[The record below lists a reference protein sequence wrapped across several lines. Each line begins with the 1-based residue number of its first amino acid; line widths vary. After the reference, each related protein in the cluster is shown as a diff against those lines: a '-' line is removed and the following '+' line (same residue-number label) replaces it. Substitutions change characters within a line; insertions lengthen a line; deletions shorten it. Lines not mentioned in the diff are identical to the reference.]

1 MAAHGAGR
9 LAEAEAIYRR
19 LLQKWPED
27 AELLHLMGV
36 CLHQRGWHADGLVL
50 IERAVAAAPGSLP
63 YGVNRAQ
70 VLRALGRLSDAE
82 TELRRVLRLDGG
94 DVIALAN
101 LGSLLMETGGIVE
114 AESLLR
120 RAITADPWFVPARAA
135 LSKLLVDAD
144 AWDDVLEV
152 TAMSDGGIASDTTV
166 LVNRASA
173 LGRLGRRLEAVE
185 TLDAADPAS
194 AAVHNNLGNLLR
206 DLGNWPSAQA
216 HYRRALELEPG
227 LFVAHSNVMFT
238 MLFDPATTGGAMLAE
253 GRRWEAT
260 RALALGARPLARD
273 PDKRLRLGYVSPDF
287 KEHAVAY
294 FSEPLLRGHDR
305 SAVEVICYSGT
316 ARPDKTTERLRS
328 LADGWVDIHRMG
340 DRTLAERIRADGI
353 DILIDLAGHTQGN
366 RLLAMS
372 ERPAPVQV
380 SAVLGYGG
388 STGLSWMD
396 WVLTDGVLTPPGFED
411 QFSERVMRL
420 EGSFGAFLPRTD
432 WPEVAPAP
440 TGPPVLGCFSDPSR
454 VDGAQVELWRSVLDA
469 VPGSR
474 LLFKHGTYDDPKM
487 AAYWRGLFGLV
498 ADRADFEGVK
508 GGWGAHMGVYG
519 RVRLVLDTWPVS
531 GATSALIPLWM
542 GVPVVTLSGGHA
554 GQRFGT
560 AVVTAAGLPELS
572 AATPRDYVRLV
583 AELANDR
590 ERLAELRR
598 SLRDRLR
605 ESPLLDGPGHARAVE
620 KALRTIW
627 RDACANT
634 GGDRK

>member
-1 MAAHGAGR
+1 MGRSADAA
-9 LAEAEAIYRR
+9 LAEADRLAQGDPSRLHDVGRAWVGANRPLEAVQAY
-19 LLQKWPED
+19 
-27 AELLHLMGV
+27 
-36 CLHQRGWHADGLVL
+36 QR
-50 IERAVAAAPGSLP
+50 S
-63 YGVNRAQ
+63 
-70 VLRALGRLSDAE
+70 
-82 TELRRVLRLDGG
+82 LRLRSGHAG
-94 DVIALAN
+94 VLNSLAII
-101 LGSLLMETGGIVE
+101 LDSI
-114 AESLLR
+114 
-120 RAITADPWFVPARAA
+120 
-135 LSKLLVDAD
+135 
-144 AWDDVLEV
+144 
-152 TAMSDGGIASDTTV
+152 
-166 LVNRASA
+166 
-173 LGRLGRRLEAVE
+173 GRKLEAVE
-185 TLDAADPAS
+185 AYKAAIVADPVAGHL
-194 AAVHNNLGNLLR
+194 HNNLGNTLR
-206 DLGNWPSAQA
+206 NLGDWPSAQA